1 MGIRALTGDVILHLS
16 MFQLAV
22 TPGTMAEEECDGE
35 AGVSRASKT
44 Q

>member
-1 MGIRALTGDVILHLS
+1 MGIRPLTEDIVFHLS

-22 TPGTMAEEECDGE
+22 TRVAMAEEEDDGD
-35 AGVSRASKT
+35 AGVSRATET